1 MIEGGLQSDSHTK
14 SFFGKN
20 NQFKK
25 NDDDRLLLRPFLD
38 ASADLVK
45 FIDLLGPLFKP
56 VSSDIKGNIGKIG
69 GFISSHCESHICYVN
84 QIVEFEKKHIREE
97 GAYS

>member
-1 MIEGGLQSDSHTK
+1 MFDGGRQTEHHTK
-14 SFFGKN
+14 SFFAKN

-25 NDDDRLLLRPFLD
+25 NDDDRLLLPPFLD
-38 ASADLVK
+38 ASRDLVK

-69 GFISSHCESHICYVN
+69 DFIVQHCESDVCYVN
-84 QIVEFEKKHIREE
+84 EIVEFEKENVREE
-97 GAYS
+97 GEW